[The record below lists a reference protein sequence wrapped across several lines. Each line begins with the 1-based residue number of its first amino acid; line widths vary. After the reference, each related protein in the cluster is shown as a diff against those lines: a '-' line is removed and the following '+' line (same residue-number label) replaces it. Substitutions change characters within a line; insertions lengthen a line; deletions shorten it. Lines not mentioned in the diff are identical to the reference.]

1 MKKIIS
7 DSNPQGGNES
17 KKIDSI
23 ISENEI
29 VLYSNVQL
37 EDICSVNDKTD
48 SLVPTIGI
56 NKVAELTGEIIQIP
70 ISDILISDI
79 HIKLYESD
87 QKRDKI
93 EELKSS
99 INDVGQLQPIVIAV
113 FMGQNYLLD
122 GRLRLIAM
130 KELKFETIS
139 VIISPSVNDGDTL
152 VNLVMQYHIHKD
164 LTTQEKLK
172 EIIEILQI
180 GKSKPNK
187 YIGIDKR
194 REMVSKKLG
203 RGYSRSK
210 VIELARVIEYEMNN
224 NFGFNISKSILEGK
238 IQLTKGT
245 ELIKAITKTDYNP
258 DLETERGVVAGFLS
272 KHYDLEKTEK
282 LMCDATEK
290 EESKNDSGIKGLN
303 EHAWNSENYE
313 IRDGDIFNVDLSDL
327 CLDLVFTSPPYML
340 QRVYGD
346 NSKMEVG
353 VEKDVDEYIKN
364 LVDVFEKCYAQLSE
378 TGSMFININDTWRY
392 GFSLNV
398 IEKLV
403 VEMEKRGIRKVQMIH
418 WEKPNP
424 KPNGNSA
431 HRFINKFEYII
442 HFAKTQDY
450 TWNKIG
456 KTKTNLK
463 VQKGC
468 NEVGSKT
475 KSYSLPDIIS
485 ASSNLLNENMIRD
498 IDGMTDFTNSIK
510 NNPMVL
516 KRVFEMGEDQH
527 TATFNML
534 LPLIPMLSTLPTD
547 RQAVVLDPFS
557 GTSTTGETAL
567 ALGHKFVGVEL
578 YEKNCK
584 TSARILH
591 EAEEKFKDINLMNE
605 LVESEAELKQVA

>member
-1 MKKIIS
+1 MSINNS

-17 KKIDSI
+17 NKKIDSI
-23 ISENEI
+23 ISENEM
-29 VLYSNVQL
+29 VHYSNVQL

-48 SLVPTIGI
+48 CLVPTIGI
-56 NKVAELTGEIIQIP
+56 NRVTELTGEIIQIP

-79 HIKLYESD
+79 HLKLYESD

-130 KELKFETIS
+130 KELKFETVA

-152 VNLVMQYHIHKD
+152 DNLVLQYHIRKD
-164 LTTQEKLK
+164 LNTQEKLN

-210 VIELARVIEYEMNN
+210 VIELTEILEHEMRSG
-224 NFGFNISKSILEGK
+224 FGHIFSTSILEGK
-238 IQLTKGT
+238 MKVSDGLTIIQAVK
-245 ELIKAITKTDYNP
+245 ELDYSEEN
-258 DLETERGVVAGFLS
+258 
-272 KHYDLEKTEK
+272 
-282 LMCDATEK
+282 EK
-290 EESKNDSGIKGLN
+290 ESCILKSF
-303 EHAWNSENYE
+303 SERKINVEKATDLIATFKKKKTPPIDYPKHTASYE
-313 IRDGDIFNVDLSDL
+313 IRQGNIFDVDLTDQTF
-327 CLDLVFTSPPYML
+327 DAVFSSPPYAL
-340 QRVYGD
+340 QRNYGESSNEIGIEND
-346 NSKMEVG
+346 I
-353 VEKDVDEYIKN
+353 DAYIKN
-364 LVDVFEKCYAQLSE
+364 LVDVFEKAYKQLNDK
-378 TGSMFININDTWRY
+378 GSIFVNLNDTWKDR
-392 GFSLNV
+392 FSLNI
-398 IEKLV
+398 IEKFV
-403 VEMEKRGIRKVQMIH
+403 VEMEKRGIRKVQMVQ

-424 KPNGNSA
+424 KPMGSNI
-431 HRFINKFEYII
+431 HRFVNKFEAII
-442 HFAKTQDY
+442 HFAKSPDY
-450 TWNKIG
+450 VWNKIG
-456 KTKTNLK
+456 KKRKTLK
-463 VQKGC
+463 IQAGC
-468 NEVGSKT
+468 TEVGGKKNGYSIPEFIT
-475 KSYSLPDIIS
+475 ASY
-485 ASSNLLNENMIRD
+485 NLLSENMIEG
-498 IDGMTDFTNSIK
+498 IGGLEEYTTSIK
-510 NNPMVL
+510 NNPMTLRRKHV
-516 KRVFEMGEDQH
+516 EGEEKH
-527 TATFNML
+527 TATFNAL
-534 LPLIPMLSTLPTD
+534 LPLIPLLSTLPTD

-591 EAEEKFKDINLMNE
+591 EAEDKFKGINLMYE